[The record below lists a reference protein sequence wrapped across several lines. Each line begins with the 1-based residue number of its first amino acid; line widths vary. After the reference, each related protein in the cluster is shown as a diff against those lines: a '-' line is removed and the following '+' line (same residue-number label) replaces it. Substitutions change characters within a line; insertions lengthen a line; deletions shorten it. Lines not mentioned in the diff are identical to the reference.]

1 VNEPMRINNRYGS
14 FFLRLVVS
22 NVIFLLSDFFLSEYS
37 ESESELN
44 RYTDEQEP
52 LYINTIKLIVEILYS
67 VQESPKGAL
76 QLN

>member
-1 VNEPMRINNRYGS
+1 M
-14 FFLRLVVS
+14 
-22 NVIFLLSDFFLSEYS
+22 IFLLSDFFLSEYS